1 MHFTAQRE
9 KVKILLQSFSKN
21 GKLFIFSIC
30 FVFIIVFLAIFAL
43 FIAPYNPYEINT
55 DAVFLSPSF
64 LHPCGTDR
72 LGRDIF
78 SRIIYGSRV
87 SIEVSLIAVG
97 ISIAIGCIIG
107 AVAGFYGKIVD
118 SLLMRFTDIM
128 LTFPTFFLV
137 LAVVTFLG
145 PNIVNVMIVIGL
157 TGWMGVARLVRA
169 EVLKL
174 KNMEFVKAAK
184 LFGAS
189 DIYIIIKHLLPNALG
204 PVVVSATLGVGSAI
218 LTESA
223 LSFLGLGVQPPTPS
237 WGEMLSEG
245 KDYLQ
250 VAWWLS
256 FFPGMAI
263 FLTVLSFTIIGER
276 FHK

>member
-1 MHFTAQRE
+1 M
-9 KVKILLQSFSKN
+9 
-21 GKLFIFSIC
+21 
-30 FVFIIVFLAIFAL
+30 
-43 FIAPYNPYEINT
+43 
-55 DAVFLSPSF
+55 
-64 LHPCGTDR
+64 
-72 LGRDIF
+72 GRDIL

-97 ISIAIGCIIG
+97 ISVLLGCMIG
-107 AVAGFYGKIVD
+107 AVAGFYGRVVD
-118 SLLMRFTDIM
+118 SLLMRFTDVM
-128 LTFPTFFLV
+128 LTFPTFFLI

-145 PNIVNVMIVIGL
+145 PSIVNVMIVIGL

-189 DIYIIIKHLLPNALG
+189 NVYIIVKHLLPNVMG

-256 FFPGMAI
+256 FFPGLSI

>member
-1 MHFTAQRE
+1 M
-9 KVKILLQSFSKN
+9 
-21 GKLFIFSIC
+21 
-30 FVFIIVFLAIFAL
+30 
-43 FIAPYNPYEINT
+43 
-55 DAVFLSPSF
+55 
-64 LHPCGTDR
+64 
-72 LGRDIF
+72 
-78 SRIIYGSRV
+78 
-87 SIEVSLIAVG
+87 IAVG
-97 ISIAIGCIIG
+97 ISVLLGCMIG
-107 AVAGFYGKIVD
+107 AVAGFYGRVVD
-118 SLLMRFTDIM
+118 SLLMRFTDVM
-128 LTFPTFFLV
+128 LTFPTFFLI

-145 PNIVNVMIVIGL
+145 PSIVNVMIVIGL

-189 DIYIIIKHLLPNALG
+189 NVYIIVKHLLPNVMG

-256 FFPGMAI
+256 FFPGLSI

>member
-1 MHFTAQRE
+1 M
-9 KVKILLQSFSKN
+9 FSKN
-21 GKLFIFSIC
+21 DKLFIFSVC
-30 FVFIIVFLAIFAL
+30 FVFIVIFLAIFA
-43 FIAPYNPYEINT
+43 FFVSPYNPYEINT
-55 DAVFLSPSF
+55 DAVFLAPSF
-64 LHPCGTDR
+64 SHPCGTDR
-72 LGRDIF
+72 LGRDIL

-97 ISIAIGCIIG
+97 ISVLLGCVIG
-107 AVAGFYGKIVD
+107 AVAGFYGRVVD
-118 SLLMRFTDIM
+118 SLLMRFTDVM
-128 LTFPTFFLV
+128 LTFPTFFLI

-145 PNIVNVMIVIGL
+145 PSIVNVMIVIGL

-169 EVLKL
+169 DVLKL

-189 DIYIIIKHLLPNALG
+189 DVYIIVKHLLPNVMG

-245 KDYLQ
+245 KNYLQ

-256 FFPGMAI
+256 FFPGLSI